1 MSHDVTLVTDHST
14 ITAQLAPAA
23 ACAVLRSRKARLVS
37 GFWCAVYSRFISP
50 VRRLQRRATL
60 SELAD
65 TTYWLSA
72 VKSRSH
78 THPRCVSHFS
88 SVTSE
93 KSEVLHTLIV
103 VSAAEVTR
111 WLLSGENL
119 QQRPYLL

>member
-1 MSHDVTLVTDHST
+1 MSHDVTFVTDHST

-23 ACAVLRSRKARLVS
+23 VCAVLRSRKARLVS

-78 THPRCVSHFS
+78 THPRCVSHLS

-93 KSEVLHTLIV
+93 KSEVLHTLMV